1 MTERVTSDQYHMDPV
16 TEPTEP
22 SQSSDIYRDP
32 VATPGRAGPADAEH
46 PLAEAAQETK
56 QTAGHLAERA
66 SETGFQ
72 QVDQRRGQAADA
84 VDHVAQSIRKVSH
97 DLEMQQPA
105 IANVADTAA
114 DQAERLA
121 GYLRRTDARQ
131 MLDTVQGYAR
141 RQPLLFVG
149 GAFLAG
155 LAASRLMKSA
165 TGGHQG
171 TVED

>member
-1 MTERVTSDQYHMDPV
+1 MTERVTSDQYHMDPI
-16 TEPTEP
+16 TEPTDP
-22 SQSSDIYRDP
+22 SPSSDIYRGP
-32 VATPGRAGPADAEH
+32 VATPDRAEPGDTQH
-46 PLAEAAQETK
+46 PLAEAARETK
-56 QTAGHLAERA
+56 QTAGHLAKRA

-72 QVDQRRGQAADA
+72 QLDQRRGQAADA
-84 VDHVAQSIRKVSH
+84 VDHIAQNIRKVSQ

-105 IANVADTAA
+105 IASVVDTAA

-131 MLDTVQGYAR
+131 MLDSVQGYAR
-141 RQPLLFVG
+141 RRPLLFVG

-165 TGGHQG
+165 TGGQQG
-171 TVED
+171 TVGG